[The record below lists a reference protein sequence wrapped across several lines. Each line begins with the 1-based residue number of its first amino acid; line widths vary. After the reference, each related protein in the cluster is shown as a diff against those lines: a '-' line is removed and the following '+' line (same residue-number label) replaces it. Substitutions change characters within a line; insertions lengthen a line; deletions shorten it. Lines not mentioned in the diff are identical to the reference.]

1 MDDDG
6 TLVTR
11 RKRLLYQS
19 HHRGTKESDLLLGSF
34 AARYLDEFSGSQL
47 ERYEALLAENDTLIF
62 DWVYRRAA
70 PPAAAQSDVLS
81 LLLNFRYA
89 P

>member
-34 AARYLDEFSGSQL
+34 AARYLEQFSPAQL
-47 ERYEALLAENDTLIF
+47 THYEALLAENDTLIF

-70 PPAAAQSDVLS
+70 PPAGAQTDVLT